1 MVQIKHPSPTGTVA
15 VAVTAAMALSTAL
28 YDQYNI
34 VPTQYY
40 EINDQYDDVGLMN
53 LPEMTRY
60 YSQNELSVL
69 DAAETLNNFLI
80 ELTSNAVDLDQE
92 IVDAVNDNF
101 WNLL

>member
-1 MVQIKHPSPTGTVA
+1 MVQIKHSSPTGTVA

-40 EINDQYDDVGLMN
+40 EINDQYDDVGSMN
-53 LPEMTRY
+53 SPEMARY

-92 IVDAVNDNF
+92 IVEAVNDNF
-101 WNLL
+101 WDLL

>member
-15 VAVTAAMALSTAL
+15 VADTAAMALSSAL

-92 IVDAVNDNF
+92 IVEAVNDNF
-101 WNLL
+101 WDLL